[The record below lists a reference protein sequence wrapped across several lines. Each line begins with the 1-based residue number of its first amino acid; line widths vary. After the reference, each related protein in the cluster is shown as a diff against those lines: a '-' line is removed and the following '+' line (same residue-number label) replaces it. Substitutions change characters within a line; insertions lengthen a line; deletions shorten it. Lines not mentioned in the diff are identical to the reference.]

1 MSKLMDVSSS
11 PHARSR
17 LTTSRVM
24 GDVILALL
32 PATAMGVYHF
42 GSSAL
47 VTILAAILA
56 AVLTEFL
63 FDKAAK
69 RPNTVKDCSAI
80 VTGLLLALCLPNGV
94 PLYIPVLGSVFAILF
109 TKCCFGGL
117 GHNFMNPALSGRCFL
132 LISFASVMSTYT
144 VDGVSSATPLADAA
158 AGNAVD
164 LLQTFLGL
172 NNGVIGCSAAG
183 LLIGGIYLLL
193 VGGITWEIPV
203 SVLVSFTAFLALFG
217 GHGLDVPYLL
227 LQLAGGGIV
236 MGAFFMATDPVT
248 SPLASGGQLIYGV
261 LLGIL
266 AAVFRVYGSS
276 ADSVSYAI
284 IISNMFVPLIDEI
297 SIPVPF
303 GYRKKKEG
311 GRKLPTAAIALCA
324 ITLIAG
330 VALSGVY
337 KLTESRIAEQKLAAK
352 AASYR
357 EVCPEAQD
365 FTYDEAITAKV
376 TALNGEVYG
385 TDFGKAY
392 INEVIVGKDGSGKVA
407 GYVISA
413 TSKDGMD
420 GEITMSVGLST
431 DGTVTGISFTVMNET
446 AGLGSLV
453 TEDAFKGQFN
463 GVKTDRFT
471 LFKAGGA
478 AAPGEIN
485 GVSGA
490 TISSSAVVNAVNAA
504 VDFFENEIQQGG
516 N

>member
-1 MSKLMDVSSS
+1 MSKLMNVSSS
-11 PHARSR
+11 PHVRSK
-17 LTTSRVM
+17 LTTRHVM
-24 GDVILALL
+24 CDVILALL
-32 PATAMGVYHF
+32 PATVMGVYHF
-42 GSSAL
+42 GISAL
-47 VTILAAILA
+47 VTILTSIAA

-63 FDKAAK
+63 FDKATG
-69 RPNTVKDCSAI
+69 RENTITDCSAI

-132 LISFASVMSTYT
+132 LISFAGVMSTYT
-144 VDGVSSATPLADAA
+144 VDGVSSATPLADLAS
-158 AGNAVD
+158 GNAVN
-164 LLQTFLGL
+164 LVQTFLGA
-172 NNGVIGCSAAG
+172 NNGVIGCSTAG
-183 LLIGGIYLLL
+183 LLLGGIYLLI

-203 SVLVSFTAFLALFG
+203 SVLVSFTAFIALFG
-217 GHGLDVPYLL
+217 GQGFDVQYLL
-227 LQLAGGGIV
+227 MQLAGGGIV

-248 SPLASGGQLIYGV
+248 CPLGSGGQLLYGV
-261 LLGIL
+261 VLGIL
-266 AAVFRVYGSS
+266 AALFRVFGSS

-284 IISNMFVPLIDEI
+284 IICNMFVPLIDEI
-297 SIPVPF
+297 SIPTPF

-311 GRKLPTAAIALCA
+311 RKKIPAAAIALCV

-337 KLTESRIAEQKLAAK
+337 KLTEGRIAEQKLAEK
-352 AASYR
+352 AASYQ
-357 EVCPEAQD
+357 EVCPDAVEFA
-365 FTYDEAITAKV
+365 YDDAITAKV
-376 TALNGEVYG
+376 DALNGEVYG

-392 INEVIVGKDGSGKVA
+392 INEVIVGKDASGNVA

-413 TSKDGMD
+413 ASGDGMD
-420 GEITMSVGLST
+420 GNITMSVGIAS
-431 DGTVTGISFTVMNET
+431 DGTVTGISFTVLNET

-453 TEDAFKGQFN
+453 GEDAFKSQFD
-463 GVKTDRFT
+463 GVKTDKFT
-471 LFKAGGA
+471 LFKSGGA
-478 AAPGEIN
+478 SAPGEIN

-504 VDFFENEIQQGG
+504 VDFFENDIQGG

>member
-1 MSKLMDVSSS
+1 MSKLMNVSSS

-47 VTILAAILA
+47 MTILVSIAA

-63 FDKAAK
+63 FDKAT
-69 RPNTVKDCSAI
+69 RRENTITDCSAI

-132 LISFASVMSTYT
+132 LISFASAMSTYT
-144 VDGVSSATPLADAA
+144 VDGVSSATPLAELA
-158 AGNAVD
+158 AGNAVS
-164 LLQTFLGL
+164 LVQTFLGS
-172 NNGVIGCSAAG
+172 NNGVIGCSTAG
-183 LLIGGIYLLL
+183 LLLGGIYLLI
-193 VGGITWEIPV
+193 VGGITWEIPA

-504 VDFFENEIQQGG
+504 VDFFENDIQGG

>member
-1 MSKLMDVSSS
+1 MSKLMNVSSS

-32 PATAMGVYHF
+32 PATAMGIYHF

-47 VTILAAILA
+47 ATILVSIAA

-63 FDKAAK
+63 FDKAT
-69 RPNTVKDCSAI
+69 RRENTITDCSAI

-132 LISFASVMSTYT
+132 LISFASAMSTYT
-144 VDGVSSATPLADAA
+144 VDGVSSATPLADLA
-158 AGNAVD
+158 AGNAVS
-164 LLQTFLGL
+164 LVQTFLGS
-172 NNGVIGCSAAG
+172 NNGVIGCSTAG
-183 LLIGGIYLLL
+183 LLLGGIYLLI
-193 VGGITWEIPV
+193 VGGITWEIPA
-203 SVLVSFTAFLALFG
+203 SVLVSFTAFIALFG
-217 GHGLDVPYLL
+217 GHGFDVPYLL

-303 GYRKKKEG
+303 GYRKRKEG

-478 AAPGEIN
+478 SAPGEIN

-504 VDFFENEIQQGG
+504 VDFFENDIQGG